1 MQDMTVEHANTFF
14 FITTIGVIVGIII
27 LLIVLYFCVRAVL
40 ALRKINNR
48 VHELIDKTG
57 DAIEKSVSDEG
68 VVKKSLPLALPIL
81 GMFFKRKKATKKKE
95 TKKEDK

>member
-14 FITTIGVIVGIII
+14 FITTMGVIVGIII
-27 LLIVLYFCVRAVL
+27 LLIVLYFCIRAVV

-57 DAIEKSVSDEG
+57 DAIEKSVSDDG
-68 VVKKSLPLALPIL
+68 MVKKSLPFALPIL
-81 GMFFKRKKATKKKE
+81 GMFFKRKKAAKKKE
-95 TKKEDK
+95 AKKEDK